1 MSEIN
6 KKTDEEIL
14 FPEIT
19 IEGEVLK
26 PWSFGKLFDLSP
38 MLESVIDKMEA
49 KGIDL
54 DFNKEFIP
62 YLTLAKLFTIATSE
76 VLKIISITLDKPEE
90 EIKKFD
96 MQKGVKIAMGVYEQN
111 KEVIKNALSPL
122 LIPVG
127 GKKTGKNKKS

>member
-1 MSEIN
+1 MAEN
-6 KKTDEEIL
+6 KEKVDEEIL

-19 IEGEVLK
+19 VEDEVLI

-38 MLESVIDKMEA
+38 MLESVVDKMEA
-49 KGIDL
+49 KGIDV

-62 YLTLAKLFTIATSE
+62 YVAFIKLFTIATSE

-90 EIKKFD
+90 EIKKYS
-96 MQKGVKIAMGVYEQN
+96 MQKGIKITMTIYTQN

-122 LIPVG
+122 LVPMEG
-127 GKKTGKNKKS
+127 LKKAKKK